1 MFPRSFLFGAQR
13 FDLRHGIMLAGF
25 AVLLIV
31 PLFGDAYLVRIAS
44 RIVVLSMVAISLDIL
59 LGYGGLISFGHAMF
73 LGSGGYVVGVLAH
86 FGVENGFVAY
96 PTAILLSVALA
107 ALVGLIVLRT
117 VGVYFIMITLAF
129 AQMLYYLA
137 NAIRIGED
145 YGGDEGLPLSRRSP
159 LFGILDFDDPAVF
172 HYFALAVLLAILFG
186 SYKLVNSRFGRVI
199 EACRDN
205 ERRAKSLGYDTFRY
219 RLVAFM
225 ISGGIAGLAGAM
237 HVNLQKFVSPDEL
250 HWIISGDLLIMVIV
264 GGANS
269 LIGPI
274 IGTSVFVLL
283 EEGISNYTEHWMAIF
298 GPLLVLVVLFGRRG
312 IYGLIRP
319 RGDGGGDGGGEG
331 R

>member
-1 MFPRSFLFGAQR
+1 M
-13 FDLRHGIMLAGF
+13 
-25 AVLLIV
+25 
-31 PLFGDAYLVRIAS
+31 
-44 RIVVLSMVAISLDIL
+44 
-59 LGYGGLISFGHAMF
+59 
-73 LGSGGYVVGVLAH
+73 
-86 FGVENGFVAY
+86 
-96 PTAILLSVALA
+96 
-107 ALVGLIVLRT
+107 
-117 VGVYFIMITLAF
+117 
-129 AQMLYYLA
+129 
-137 NAIRIGED
+137 
-145 YGGDEGLPLSRRSP
+145 
-159 LFGILDFDDPAVF
+159 
-172 HYFALAVLLAILFG
+172 LAILFG
-186 SYKLVNSRFGRVI
+186 SYKLVNSRFGRVM

-237 HVNLQKFVSPDEL
+237 HMNLQKFVSPDEL
-250 HWIISGDLLIMVIV
+250 HWIVSGDLLIMVIV

-274 IGTSVFVLL
+274 VGTSVFVLL

-319 RGDGGGDGGGEG
+319 RGEGGGEGGGDG